1 MSAVPRRPFSGR
13 GVLCRG
19 RSALEA
25 GVESWKLSGVDAFRG
40 DDVGDAVV
48 AEIDSPAVG
57 VGVVAGFDDAVVVGA
72 DECQILKRGVAA
84 CPPGDEV
91 VGVAADGWG
100 VAAGED
106 ASGVSLFEG
115 CADGWGDEALGAS
128 DVQDVGGSAEDH
140 GEQVGVTQQ
149 LTEH

>member
-19 RSALEA
+19 RWALEA

-48 AEIDSPAVG
+48 AEVHAPAVG

-72 DECQILKRGVAA
+72 DQH
-84 CPPGDEV
+84 EV
-91 VGVAADGWG
+91 G
-100 VAAGED
+100 
-106 ASGVSLFEG
+106 
-115 CADGWGDEALGAS
+115 
-128 DVQDVGGSAEDH
+128 Q
-140 GEQVGVTQQ
+140 
-149 LTEH
+149 

>member
-1 MSAVPRRPFSGR
+1 VP
-13 GVLCRG
+13 
-19 RSALEA
+19 EA
-25 GVESWKLSGVDAFRG
+25 GVESWLLSGVDAFWG
-40 DDVGDAVV
+40 DDSGDAVV
-48 AEIDSPAVG
+48 AEVHSPAVG

-72 DECQILKRGVAA
+72 DQHEIGQGSVAA
-84 CPPGDEV
+84 CPPGDHV
-91 VGVAADGWG
+91 VGVAADGWC

>member
-1 MSAVPRRPFSGR
+1 
-13 GVLCRG
+13 
-19 RSALEA
+19 
-25 GVESWKLSGVDAFRG
+25 
-40 DDVGDAVV
+40 VGDAVV
-48 AEIDSPAVG
+48 AESDLPAVG

-84 CPPGDEV
+84 CPPGDQV

-106 ASGVSLFEG
+106 AALVALFEG

-128 DVQDVGGSAEDH
+128 DVEDVGGSAEDD
-140 GEQVGVTQQ
+140 GEQVGVAGRVVFARNSGKLCFATLQDGDGTQLQ
-149 LTEH
+149 AMISPASAGRQSA